1 VTDPTSRMPLP
12 SEPTGEPTGAASAE
26 TGTFGASPGE
36 SAPVSSAPT
45 PSAPPP
51 ATSPP
56 PASLPVAAAAPPPPS
71 SGPYEWRPARTD
83 EGRWG
88 TVVFGLI
95 LVGIGLWF
103 LAEVTLGIEMPDI
116 SWDQVWPIILIVVGL
131 WIVLSAR
138 RRRAG

>member
-12 SEPTGEPTGAASAE
+12 SEPTGEPTGPASAE

-36 SAPVSSAPT
+36 SAPPPSAPT
-45 PSAPPP
+45 PSPPPP
-51 ATSPP
+51 ATSMSPALPP
-56 PASLPVAAAAPPPPS
+56 IAASPPS
-71 SGPYEWRPARTD
+71 SSGPSEWRPARTD

-95 LVGIGLWF
+95 LVGIGIWF